1 MGCNNH
7 PTPKDIAEIQNK
19 SNEEQRKVRDAMAL
33 PAPGAAKEA
42 ADHAAKEVAKFSLK
56 QIEKFKESLRS
67 GGHLTKEDIVAA
79 KQEAKREIERFAKQ
93 KQEEISWKSR
103 NEVVMVVNKKT
114 GELEAKRDSMPLRN
128 AYSESTIPGF
138 HARVNKEYDRSGNP
152 NFNILLRDEYEPN
165 KSTHIHHH
173 KDGITLSTYS
183 YIGEDPN
190 TGRKIA
196 TIDRFDFARYGDFPD
211 LDAE

>member
-1 MGCNNH
+1 MGCSNH
-7 PTPKDIAEIQNK
+7 LTPKDIAEIQNK
-19 SNEEQRKVRDAMAL
+19 SKEEQRKVKDAMAL
-33 PAPGAAKEA
+33 PAPGKAIKA
-42 ADHAAKEVAKFSLK
+42 ADVAAKEVAKFSLK
-56 QIEKFKESLRS
+56 QIEKLKESLSSRS
-67 GGHLTKEDIVAA
+67 NLDWHDIYAA

-103 NEVVMVVNKKT
+103 NEVVMAVNEKT
-114 GELEAKRDSMPLRN
+114 GQLEAKRDSMPSRN

-138 HARVNKEYDRSGNP
+138 HAKVNKEVDRSGNP
-152 NFNILLRDEYEPN
+152 HFNIIFRDENEPN
-165 KSTHIHHH
+165 KSTHLHYH
-173 KDGITLSTYS
+173 KDGATLSTYS

-196 TIDRFDFARYGDFPD
+196 TIGRLTFHTYGDFPE